1 VTHRIEETPTNPIPW
16 RPRESAR
23 PTERAAA
30 MPAARAIELFYPSL
44 GHSDCIERLE
54 DASRNGGLSVIVGES
69 GLGKTLLLDVC
80 HDDLVLRHTVVV
92 VRDPN
97 EVRTDTR
104 LLKAIITQAGAKPSG
119 RSGIALMGDL
129 HELTLALLRRE
140 RPLRILIDEA
150 EQLSSSQLELIR
162 TILSNVSSASGAI
175 GILLFGK
182 PALVDKVER
191 RQGLVTQVEMRHTLN
206 PFCRKDTAGMVR
218 HRAKEVRDAPLGRY
232 HFAEDALNLLH
243 TRARGNPAQI
253 LQVMTL
259 SIGRARAQQ
268 RTTIDAR
275 LVLDAISSARRP
287 DGQQQLPFD
296 VFAGQPGDSLPAPV
310 VLFHERSGHG
320 LEGG

>member
-1 VTHRIEETPTNPIPW
+1 VTHHTEETPTNPIPW

-23 PTERAAA
+23 PAARAAA
-30 MPAARAIELFYPSL
+30 RPAALAIELFYPSL

-80 HDDLVLRHTVVV
+80 RDDLILRHTVVV
-92 VRDPN
+92 VRDPH

-140 RPLRILIDEA
+140 RPLRILIDDA
-150 EQLSSSQLELIR
+150 EQLSGSQLELIR
-162 TILSNVSSASGAI
+162 TILSNVSPASGAI

-182 PALVDKVER
+182 PALVDKIER
-191 RQGLVTQVEMRHTLN
+191 RQGLVTQVEMRHILN

-218 HRAKEVRDAPLGRY
+218 HRAKELSDAPLGRY
-232 HFAEDALNLLH
+232 HFAEDALNVIH

-253 LQVMTL
+253 LQVMSL
-259 SIGRARAQQ
+259 SFGRARAQQ
-268 RTTIDAR
+268 RTTIDAA
-275 LVLDAISSARRP
+275 LALDAISAARRP
-287 DGQQQLPFD
+287 DGQQQLSFD